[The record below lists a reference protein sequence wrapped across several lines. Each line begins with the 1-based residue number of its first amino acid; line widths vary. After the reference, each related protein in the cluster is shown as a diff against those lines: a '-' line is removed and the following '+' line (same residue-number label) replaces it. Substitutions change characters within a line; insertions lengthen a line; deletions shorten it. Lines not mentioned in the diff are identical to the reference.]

1 MNLLFCINQN
11 FVPLLISC
19 VRSIVKSGADTKYQL
34 YILHSDLERA
44 DHMLIENGVGERA
57 DCHFICVDPELFAG
71 FPETKRYPAEIY
83 YRLAAPL
90 LLPGELDRILYL
102 DVDTVV
108 INPLDE
114 LYSLPFEGNYFYACT
129 HVRKFLTDVNKFRL
143 GVRKDVPYVNTGV
156 MLYNLCA
163 LRENLRL
170 EDIRDYAQRKMQAF
184 LLPDQDILTALYGEK
199 VKLVDTMRYNLS
211 DRMLALHNADPRKE
225 KLDLDWVR
233 DNGVVIHYC
242 GKNKPW
248 KPNYNGVLDVF
259 YKELRC

>member
-1 MNLLFCINQN
+1 MNLLFCINHN
-11 FVPLLISC
+11 FVPLMINC
-19 VRSIVKSGADTKYQL
+19 VRSIVKNGAGTKYQI
-34 YILHSDLERA
+34 YILHSDLEETDRGQ
-44 DHMLIENGVGERA
+44 IEAGVGEQA
-57 DCHFICVDPELFAG
+57 VCHFISVDPGIFAG

-90 LLPGELDRILYL
+90 LLPRELDRILYL

-114 LYSLPFEGNYFYACT
+114 LYNMSFDGNYFYACT
-129 HVRKFLTDVNKFRL
+129 HVRKFLTDVNKLRL
-143 GVRKDVPYVNTGV
+143 GVRSDAPYVNTGV
-156 MLYNLCA
+156 MLYNLSA

-211 DRMLALHNADPRKE
+211 DRILALHNADPRNE
-225 KLDLDWVR
+225 KLDLEWVR
-233 DNGVVIHYC
+233 NNGVVIHYC

-259 YKELRC
+259 YREL